1 LIKFYLFLKFI
12 FCLFTLYLHIICY
25 DKSIKDEANMVMGLT
40 VIIGGL
46 MAIAVGGFIL
56 FVPRLEKDQ

>member
-1 LIKFYLFLKFI
+1 
-12 FCLFTLYLHIICY
+12 
-25 DKSIKDEANMVMGLT
+25 MVMGLT